1 MSLLD
6 RPEAQALLNDANVTP
21 QAVEDCADRLT
32 GCLRR
37 YLPEFYRSEHRRN
50 ATLVTAG

>member
-6 RPEAQALLNDANVTP
+6 DPEAQVLLNDADVTP

-32 GCLRR
+32 GFLQR
-37 YLPEFYRSEHRRN
+37 YLPKFYRVEHRLNAHRRN
-50 ATLVTAG
+50 